1 MQPGS
6 RTFAASAGQATLY
19 LELLD
24 GVSGELL
31 MRVMDVEEAGDYGLT
46 EIRNSVTNRS
56 DASRMLKK
64 WADRL
69 GVFLQNAR
77 ASAGGVPTAP
87 AKK

>member
-1 MQPGS
+1 
-6 RTFAASAGQATLY
+6 
-19 LELLD
+19 
-24 GVSGELL
+24 
-31 MRVMDVEEAGDYGLT
+31 MDVEEAGDYGVSQV
-46 EIRNSVTNRS
+46 RNSVTNRS

-77 ASAGGVPTAP
+77 AAVGGVPTTP